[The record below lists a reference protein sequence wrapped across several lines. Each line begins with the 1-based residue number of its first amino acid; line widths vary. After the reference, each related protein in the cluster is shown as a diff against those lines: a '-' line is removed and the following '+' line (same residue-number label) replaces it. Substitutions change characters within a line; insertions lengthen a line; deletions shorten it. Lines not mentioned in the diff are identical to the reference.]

1 MIGENT
7 AIAVDVEVGSKQARF
22 LTTLGYEIS
31 KTQRVK
37 LTYEHFRR
45 LTDFMFS
52 SGEVS
57 ETIAQNSVGATYRL
71 KLDKET
77 LKYLE
82 LNGYMS
88 KTSSKELEDK
98 TFYIDTPTLYE
109 LYNNKRRIA
118 GGKKQGGSV
127 TLGLEPWKGGEL
139 RLTANYESTAFD
151 TRYENGRD
159 VSRFGGKVSLTQ
171 KINDKTSLE
180 VGVGTSSTE
189 SLVTEAKLRYSLPEN
204 VSLFISGQNIQRR
217 GDIGG
222 SDGNENIIAAGIQ
235 GNIPSWVPIF

>member
-7 AIAVDVEVGSKQARF
+7 AIAVDVEAGSKQSRF
-22 LTTLGYEIS
+22 LSTLGYKITEN
-31 KTQRVK
+31 QRIK

-57 ETIAQNSVGATYRL
+57 ETMAQNSLGATYRL
-71 KLDKET
+71 KLDRET

-127 TLGLEPWKGGEL
+127 SLGLEPWKGGEL
-139 RLTANYESTAFD
+139 RLTANYESTKVD

-159 VSRFGGKVSLTQ
+159 VSRFGGKASLTQ
-171 KINDKTSLE
+171 KLNDKTSLE

-189 SLVTEAKLRYSLPEN
+189 SLLTEAKLRYSLPEN
-204 VSLFISGQNIQRR
+204 VSLYIS
-217 GDIGG
+217 
-222 SDGNENIIAAGIQ
+222 
-235 GNIPSWVPIF
+235 